1 MTSVLR
7 KLISQEDHNKIISN
21 PYFWLTLLLV
31 LVIAAVY
38 YLNHIIWDE
47 RWTWFWHLSLFEFSH
62 DINGSL
68 MYIPFILAAI
78 LLGVRG
84 LLIIW
89 STAMVLM
96 LPVIINFTPDPQSIF
111 TNIIFMIAP
120 MLIIGYISL
129 QIKWRDQE
137 RKIIT
142 EREKEK
148 QYYLSR
154 ILKAQDDERKRIAQ
168 ELHDDTTQ
176 ILLVVATHVQSIISD
191 QYFKTGSEP
200 AERMEWIKNTVL
212 HLSDDIR
219 RISMELRPSIL
230 DNMEFIPALESLVE
244 SLEQNYGIES
254 IFEVSGNERD
264 ISKEC
269 QISLI
274 RVVQEALTNIRRHSK
289 ATKASVKLH
298 FYEKEILLTIEDNGR
313 GFTEDD
319 KARSLTD
326 TKKLGIIG
334 MRERIG
340 SLGGTF
346 DIHSEAGKGTQIII
360 KLSQK

>member
-1 MTSVLR
+1 MTSILHR
-7 KLISQEDHNKIISN
+7 LSSPEDQNKLLGN
-21 PYFWLTLLLV
+21 PYFWLILLLV
-31 LVIAAVY
+31 LVIATIY
-38 YLNHIIWDE
+38 YLNLIIMDD
-47 RWTWFWHLSLFEFSH
+47 RWEWFWHLGLFEFSH

-68 MYIPFILAAI
+68 MYIPFIMAAA
-78 LLGVRG
+78 LLGFRG
-84 LLIIW
+84 IVIIW
-89 STAMVLM
+89 TTAMILI
-96 LPVIINFTPDPQSIF
+96 LPVIINFTPDTQSVF

-120 MLIIGYISL
+120 MLIVGYISL
-129 QIKWRDQE
+129 QIKWREHE
-137 RKIIT
+137 RNVIT

-154 ILKAQDDERKRIAQ
+154 ILKAQEHERKRIAQ

-191 QYFKTGSEP
+191 KHFESGSEP
-200 AERMEWIKNTVL
+200 AARLEWIKNTIL

-219 RISMELRPSIL
+219 RISVELRPSIL
-230 DNMEFIPALESLVE
+230 DNMEFLPALESLVE

-254 IFEVSGNERD
+254 VFEVTGTERD
-264 ISKEC
+264 LSQDS

-274 RVVQEALTNIRRHSK
+274 RVVQEALTNIRRHAK
-289 ATKASVKLH
+289 AKKAEVKLD
-298 FYEKEILLTIEDNGR
+298 FSDEGILLTITDNGR
-313 GFTEDD
+313 GFDENDMEW
-319 KARSLTD
+319 SLTD

-346 DIHSEAGKGTQIII
+346 DIHSEKGKGTDITIRLNR
-360 KLSQK
+360 K

>member
-1 MTSVLR
+1 MTIVLR
-7 KLISQEDHNKIISN
+7 RLVSPDHNKILSN
-21 PYFWLTLLLV
+21 PYFWLTLVLV
-31 LVIAAVY
+31 LVIAAIY
-38 YLNHIIWDE
+38 YLNHMIWDE
-47 RWTWFWHLSLFEFSH
+47 RWPWFWHLSLFEFSH

-78 LLGVRG
+78 FLGVRG

-89 STAMVLM
+89 GTAMILM
-96 LPVIINFTPDPQSIF
+96 LPVIINYTPDPQSVF

-191 QYFKTGSEP
+191 KYFKAGSEP

-219 RISMELRPSIL
+219 RISVELRPSIL
-230 DNMEFIPALESLVE
+230 DNVEFIPALESLVE
-244 SLEQNYGIES
+244 SLEQNYGIETL
-254 IFEVSGNERD
+254 FEVSGNERD
-264 ISKEC
+264 IPKDY

-298 FYEKEILLTIEDNGR
+298 FSEKEILLTIEDNGR
-313 GFTEDD
+313 GFAEDD
-319 KARSLTD
+319 EARSLTD

-346 DIHSEAGKGTQIII
+346 DIHSETGKGTQIII
-360 KLSQK
+360 KLIQK